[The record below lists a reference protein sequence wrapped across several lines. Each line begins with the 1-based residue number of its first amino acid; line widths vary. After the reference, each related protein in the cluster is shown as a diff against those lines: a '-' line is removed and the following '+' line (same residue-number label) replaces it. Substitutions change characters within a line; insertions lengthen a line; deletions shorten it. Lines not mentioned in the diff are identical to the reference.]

1 MMGHCHTKTA
11 TFSWLTALCLL
22 IFVAMPSHAS
32 SLYQGIVPVPDQSEE
47 ARKTAADAALMQV
60 LKKVSGNAGKAK
72 KAMQK
77 AGKGKAADMMSSH
90 SYERQLVAKQD
101 GMVEQWMLLANFRK
115 SAINSL
121 LGSSGVV
128 RWPNPR
134 PAPVVWLAIDD
145 GRGARLVSSSSSR
158 AVSSLTSSIQ
168 KRGLNVVYPL
178 MDAQDKVSA
187 TDVWQGNFNTVSQ
200 GTKRYPGQ
208 LSLAGKM
215 FRSNGGW
222 QAEWALLENSKVLKS
237 WKASN
242 SDAQAVL
249 RSGAEGAANTLAA
262 RYREDILDGQ
272 GGSYHIWVADLDS
285 ARDYSALL
293 VYLRTLPIVRSL
305 HVEEARPTAVKLRLE
320 LQTSLESFERFL
332 NDGDRMR
339 RVGVDHFEHG
349 VPEGADPF
357 QTPDTSHQ
365 ALGDWVFVLK

>member
-1 MMGHCHTKTA
+1 MTGHCHTKTA
-11 TFSWLTALCLL
+11 LLGWLIALCSL
-22 IFVAMPSHAS
+22 IFLAAPSHAA

-47 ARKTAADAALMQV
+47 SRKKAADAALMQV
-60 LKKVSGNAGKAK
+60 LEKVSGNAGKAQKAMK
-72 KAMQK
+72 KAGQ
-77 AGKGKAADMMSSH
+77 GKAADMMSSH
-90 SYERQLVAKQD
+90 SYERQLVAENG
-101 GMVEQWMLLANFRK
+101 GMVEKWMLLASFKK
-115 SAINSL
+115 SAVNSL

-168 KRGLNVVYPL
+168 QRGLNVVYPL
-178 MDAQDKVSA
+178 MDAQDQVTA
-187 TDVWQGNFNTVSQ
+187 TDLWQGNFAAVSQ

-215 FRSNGGW
+215 FRDSGGW
-222 QAEWALLENSKVLKS
+222 QAQWALLENSKVLKS

-272 GGSYHIWVADLDS
+272 GGSYSIWVADLDS

-293 VYLRTLPIVRSL
+293 VYLRSLPIISKL
-305 HVEEARPTAVKLRLE
+305 HVEEARPNAVKLRLQ
-320 LQTSLESFERFL
+320 LKTSLESFERFL
-332 NDGDRMR
+332 NDGDRMK
-339 RVGVDHFEHG
+339 RVGVDRFEQG

-357 QTPDTSHQ
+357 QRPDQSHE